1 MANSGSIVE
10 KIDTAVVRNVANNLK
25 VLNSQM
31 KTGFEDVQTSI
42 LELEASWQGDAA
54 NHAIGSFDKIKEL
67 SLSRYDVMNSYVNF
81 LLLYIGEGYED
92 SEKKNKSIADTFK

>member
-10 KIDTAVVRNVANNLK
+10 KIDTDIVRTVANNLK

-31 KTGFEDVQTSI
+31 KNGFEDVQASI
-42 LELEASWQGDAA
+42 LELGASWQGSAA
-54 NHAIGSFDKIKEL
+54 SRAIDSFDKIKDL
-67 SLSRYDVMNSYVNF
+67 SLARYDVMNSYANF

-92 SEKKNKSIADTFK
+92 TDKKNKSIADTFK